1 MGASLTG
8 PVELARAL
16 EARDRDLGEAAR
28 ALTELEAET
37 RSIRT
42 RVEETV
48 HFLSRAP
55 GERERLGAAIA
66 DAETLL
72 AAKQAAEGAAVERLA
87 QAEEGRSDDELRAA
101 RTSLV
106 AARDAAASARRRRDE
121 LRGAASDLE
130 EQIGAAEAE
139 SAAVVDDAVAAAT
152 ALRATRRVAVGDP
165 EPGLDGVA
173 AWAAAARSASFVA
186 RGALQRQRE
195 AVYREASELASSVLG
210 EPTYAASAALVRERL
225 ERLAGR

>member
-1 MGASLTG
+1 MTA

-28 ALTELEAET
+28 SLAALETETA
-37 RSIRT
+37 SIRA
-42 RVEETV
+42 RVEETAR
-48 HFLSRAP
+48 FLARAP
-55 GERERLGAAIA
+55 GERERLGAAVA

-72 AAKQAAEGAAVERLA
+72 AAKQAAAGAAAERLA
-87 QAEEGRSDDELRAA
+87 AAEQGRSDEELRAA

-121 LRGAASDLE
+121 LGGAASELE
-130 EQIGAAEAE
+130 AKIEAAEAE
-139 SAAVVDDAVAAAT
+139 SVDIVDDAVATAT
-152 ALRATRRVAVGDP
+152 ALRATQRVAVADP
-165 EPGLDGVA
+165 APGLEGVA

-210 EPTYAASAALVRERL
+210 EPTYAASPALVRERL
-225 ERLAGR
+225 EAVSRD